1 MQAHNEAVAE
11 TAAKVRSFYDRRE
24 AFRISHGSTN
34 STRSVLL
41 RQGNVVDISRLSH
54 VLNVDIQAKTAL
66 VEPNVPMDRLVQ
78 TTLKYGLVPP
88 VVMEF
93 PGITVG
99 GGYAGTSGESSS
111 FKHGFFN
118 RTINYV
124 TMILG
129 NGDLVKASETERPDL
144 FFGAAGAVGSLG
156 IVTAVE
162 LQLIEATKYVETTY
176 HPVNSVAEATQKLR
190 QMATDFALDYL
201 DGILFSLHQGL
212 IITGRMTNNDPSN
225 LPVRHFSRPSDP
237 WFYLHAKDIASKMN
251 PTTELIPL
259 DEYIF
264 RYDRGGFWV
273 GRSAFKY
280 FYAPFNWITRW
291 YLDNYLRART
301 LYTALHAGGFSTSYV
316 VQDLALPYSTV
327 NDFVDYTDKSFAIY
341 PLWLCP
347 LRQDCLQTFH
357 PHTTEREKD
366 GTMRPM
372 LNVGLWGYGPP
383 KRDTFLTLNYELEAK
398 LQELG
403 GMKWLYA
410 NTYYSESDFWNI
422 YDRKWYEALRA
433 KYHAAFLPSVYDK
446 VHTNV
451 QFETKAVKKSWWL
464 WFLTLWPISGLWGLY
479 AVRASGQKSLAQKS
493 MWKSI
498 ESKDSMKID

>member
-1 MQAHNEAVAE
+1 MQAHNNEVAE
-11 TAAKVRSFYDRRE
+11 IAAKVRSFHDRKE
-24 AFRISHGSTN
+24 AFRIFHGSTN

-41 RQGNVVDISRLSH
+41 RKGNVVDISRLSH
-54 VLNVDIQAKTAL
+54 VLHIDPQARTAL
-66 VEPNVPMDRLVQ
+66 VEPNVPMDRLVE

-124 TMILG
+124 NMILG
-129 NGDLVKASETERPDL
+129 NGDLVKASATERPDL

-176 HPVNSVAEATQKLR
+176 HPVTSVAEATQKIR
-190 QMATDFALDYL
+190 QLATDSKLDYI
-201 DGILFSLHQGL
+201 DGVLFSLHQGV
-212 IITGRMTNNDPSN
+212 IITGRMTNDETNNFPI
-225 LPVRHFSRPSDP
+225 RHFSRPSDP
-237 WFYLHAKDIASKMN
+237 WFYLHAKDIASKTN
-251 PTTELIPL
+251 PTAELIPL
-259 DEYIF
+259 DEYLF

-273 GRSAFKY
+273 GRSAFQY
-280 FYAPFNWITRW
+280 MYTPFNWLTRW
-291 YLDNYLRART
+291 WLDDFLRTRT
-301 LYTALHAGGFSTSYV
+301 LYTALHAAGFSTPYV
-316 VQDLALPYSTV
+316 VQDLALPYLTV
-327 NDFVDYTDKSFAIY
+327 DDFIEYADKSFGIY

-357 PHTTEREKD
+357 PHCTEREKD
-366 GTMRPM
+366 GTLKPM
-372 LNVGLWGYGPP
+372 LNVGLWGYGPS
-383 KRDTFLTLNYELEAK
+383 KRDAFLKLNHDLEAK
-398 LQELG
+398 LKELG

-410 NTYYSESDFWNI
+410 NTYYSESDFWSI

-433 KYHAAFLPSVYDK
+433 KYHATSLPTVYQK
-446 VHTNV
+446 VYTNV
-451 QFETKAVKKSWWL
+451 EAETQAIKESWLL
-464 WFLTLWPISGLWGLY
+464 WFRTLWPLSGIWGLY
-479 AVRASGQKSLAQKS
+479 AVIASGQTLLAQKS
-493 MWKSI
+493 TWKSI
-498 ESKDSMKID
+498 ESKDSLKLD